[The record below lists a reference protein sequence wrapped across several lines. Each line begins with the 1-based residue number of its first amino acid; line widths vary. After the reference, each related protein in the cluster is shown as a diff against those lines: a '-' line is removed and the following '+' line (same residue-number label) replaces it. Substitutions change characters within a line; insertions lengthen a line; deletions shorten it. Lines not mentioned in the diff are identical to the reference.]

1 MKYIIAIG
9 IFQALVAIML
19 LFKNKLKNGADGIL
33 ILLVACIATHLLI
46 KFFIFNFIGDEH
58 VRLQMNTFLGFCYG
72 PLLYLYSKKLE
83 DPKFI
88 PGTKWYVFI
97 PFLLAMMAY
106 FSVASALMVAPAK
119 AYVMLDWYN
128 TLTFYC
134 LIPSNIIYS
143 LLAIQTAKLL
153 GVHQFR
159 EVKLVQQIGYA
170 FIVMC
175 IIGFSFAIRGHVGY
189 QLNIFIRSLCYS
201 IFILQC
207 VLILRYRFQ
216 AIQAGQFQTSSNLD
230 IKEITIGILNPAVV
244 ESDAASLQIE
254 PTEAKKTTLSSE
266 EQAAIWHQLETQ
278 MNTTKTFTD
287 GALNL
292 DKLAELTGINKYH
305 ISETLNNY
313 ARKSFYQYIN
323 EYRIQYAIE
332 QMKYLTEKGISI
344 NILSLAYDAGFNAK
358 SSFNRYFKEIT
369 QQTPSEYIKSL
380 QIVVPLDNLLN
391 GALG

>member
-9 IFQALVAIML
+9 IFQALVAIIL
-19 LFKNKLKNGADGIL
+19 LFKNKLRNGADGIL

-72 PLLYLYSKKLE
+72 PLLYLYAKKLE
-83 DPKFI
+83 HPTFI
-88 PGTKWYVFI
+88 PSTKWYVFI
-97 PFLLAMMAY
+97 PLFLAMVAY
-106 FSVASALMVAPAK
+106 FSIASALMVAPAK

-134 LIPSNIIYS
+134 IIPSNIIYS
-143 LLAIQTAKLL
+143 LLAIQTAKML
-153 GVHQFR
+153 GAHQLR

-170 FIVMC
+170 FIAMC

-207 VLILRYRFQ
+207 VLILRYRFLTLQ
-216 AIQAGQFQTSSNLD
+216 SGQFQTSSNLD
-230 IKEITIGILNPAVV
+230 IKEITIGILNPAII
-244 ESDAASLQIE
+244 ENDASLLQSGI
-254 PTEAKKTTLSSE
+254 TEYKRTALSTE
-266 EQAAIWHQLETQ
+266 GQADVWRQLELQ
-278 MNTTKTFTD
+278 MNTSEAFTD
-287 GALNL
+287 GTLNL
-292 DKLAELTGINKYH
+292 DKLVELTGINKHH

-313 ARKSFYQYIN
+313 AQKSFYQYIN
-323 EYRIQYAIE
+323 EYRIRYAIE
-332 QMKYLTEKGISI
+332 QMKHLTEKGVQI

-369 QQTPSEYIKSL
+369 HQTPSEYIKSL
-380 QIVVPLDNLLN
+380 QLEVPLDNFLN